1 MLDPEELV
9 VDRGMDHVQCSGK
22 MSFFFFPSQNL
33 TMLYHW
39 YPLIPVPLVSTEWFS
54 F

>member
-22 MSFFFFPSQNL
+22 MSFFFFSFTEVDYAL
-33 TMLYHW
+33 
-39 YPLIPVPLVSTEWFS
+39 PLVSTEWFS